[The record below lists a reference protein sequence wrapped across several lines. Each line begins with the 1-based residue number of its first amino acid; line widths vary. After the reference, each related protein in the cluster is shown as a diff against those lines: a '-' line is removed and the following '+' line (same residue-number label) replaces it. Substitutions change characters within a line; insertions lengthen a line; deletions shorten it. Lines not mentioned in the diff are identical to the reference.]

1 MTDSN
6 DRGRFVWYDLMTPDP
21 KAAVAFYTQALGW
34 TTETWDT
41 SGSPYTMWH
50 TSQGNMGGVMELPEP
65 ARKMGAPP
73 HWMGYVA
80 VPSVD
85 ATVAVARS
93 LGGNVYVQPMD
104 IPNVG
109 RFAVIADPQGASIA
123 VFQSSDPMRAHDRSK
138 SGEFNWHELIADDAA
153 VALAFYREL
162 FGWEP
167 LGDFDMGPMGT
178 YRLFGR
184 NGVQMGGMFSKTADM
199 PMPACWL
206 YYVFVTDLDGTIARC
221 KAAGGRLLMGPQDI
235 PGGGRIAQLAD
246 PQGAT
251 FALVTGPTA

>member
-1 MTDSN
+1 MN
-6 DRGRFVWYDLMTPDP
+6 DVGSTPLSA
-21 KAAVAFYTQALGW
+21 KARRDRDDRP
-34 TTETWDT
+34 E
-41 SGSPYTMWH
+41 S
-50 TSQGNMGGVMELPEP
+50 LP
-65 ARKMGAPP
+65 
-73 HWMGYVA
+73 
-80 VPSVD
+80 
-85 ATVAVARS
+85 
-93 LGGNVYVQPMD
+93 
-104 IPNVG
+104 
-109 RFAVIADPQGASIA
+109 
-123 VFQSSDPMRAHDRSK
+123 SSAHDRSK

>member
-1 MTDSN
+1 MTDSH
-6 DRGRFVWYDLMTPDP
+6 DRGRFVWYELMTTDP
-21 KAAVAFYTQALGW
+21 QAAVAFYTQALGW

-109 RFAVIADPQGASIA
+109 RFAVIADPQGASLA
-123 VFQSSDPMRAHDRSK
+123 VFQSPDPMRAHDRSK
-138 SGEFNWHELIADDAA
+138 SGEFNWHELIAADAA
-153 VALAFYREL
+153 AAMAFYREL

-167 LGDFDMGPMGT
+167 LGDFDMGPMGK
-178 YRLFGR
+178 YHLFGR
-184 NGVQMGGMFSKTADM
+184 NGVQMGGMLSKTAEM
-199 PMPACWL
+199 PMPPCWL
-206 YYVFVTDLDGTIARC
+206 YYVFVTDLDGAIARS
-221 KAAGGRLLMGPQDI
+221 KAAGGQLLMGPQDI
-235 PGGGRIAQLAD
+235 PGGGRIAQLSD